1 MFDGVTYP
9 IAPTKDIPASFA
21 SAPIPAD
28 DNGHIY
34 CTRMIAGSLG
44 IVATSRVMTIY
55 TPENDDDTIS
65 TVEQHQGV
73 EAAQQP
79 CFISSS
85 TIEYLSK
92 SYRIGQLRAHNDKG
106 VRKHYKAVE

>member
-1 MFDGVTYP
+1 M
-9 IAPTKDIPASFA
+9 KDILAGFA
-21 SAPIPAD
+21 SAPVPVH
-28 DNGHIY
+28 DNAHIY

-55 TPENDDDTIS
+55 THENDDDTIS

-85 TIEYLSK
+85 AIEYLSK
-92 SYRIGQLRAHNDKG
+92 SYRIG
-106 VRKHYKAVE
+106 